1 MSLVILITVYCITLV
16 TKVQRIWYWI
26 NQKSLICYCSLLS
39 FACLLNIVL
48 IFWGEI
54 LSWSLV
60 GVEGLTQRLFFILWI
75 EWFYPWSERVLVMPK
90 KVKSSVTRF
99 VRLPLA
105 YRLQLSVFHV
115 FRASVGRCE
124 ARARTMTQLRS
135 SPPPPPPPFVHLVLA
150 QFSSLEKQRVL
161 MFSS

>member
-1 MSLVILITVYCITLV
+1 
-16 TKVQRIWYWI
+16 
-26 NQKSLICYCSLLS
+26 
-39 FACLLNIVL
+39 
-48 IFWGEI
+48 
-54 LSWSLV
+54 
-60 GVEGLTQRLFFILWI
+60 
-75 EWFYPWSERVLVMPK
+75 MPK

-99 VRLPLA
+99 VQLPLA

-115 FRASVGRCE
+115 FRASVGKCE

-135 SPPPPPPPFVHLVLA
+135 SPPPPPPRVHLVLA

>member
-1 MSLVILITVYCITLV
+1 
-16 TKVQRIWYWI
+16 
-26 NQKSLICYCSLLS
+26 
-39 FACLLNIVL
+39 
-48 IFWGEI
+48 
-54 LSWSLV
+54 
-60 GVEGLTQRLFFILWI
+60 
-75 EWFYPWSERVLVMPK
+75 MPK

-115 FRASVGRCE
+115 FRASVGKCE

-135 SPPPPPPPFVHLVLA
+135 SPPPPPPFVHLVLA

>member
-1 MSLVILITVYCITLV
+1 
-16 TKVQRIWYWI
+16 
-26 NQKSLICYCSLLS
+26 
-39 FACLLNIVL
+39 
-48 IFWGEI
+48 
-54 LSWSLV
+54 
-60 GVEGLTQRLFFILWI
+60 
-75 EWFYPWSERVLVMPK
+75 MPK

-115 FRASVGRCE
+115 FRASVGKCE

-135 SPPPPPPPFVHLVLA
+135 SPPPPPPPPRVHLVLA

>member
-60 GVEGLTQRLFFILWI
+60 GVKGLTQSLFFILWS
-75 EWFYPWSERVLVMPK
+75 EWLYPRSKRVLVMPN
-90 KVKSSVTRF
+90 KVKSSLTRF

-105 YRLQLSVFHV
+105 TGYSCQF
-115 FRASVGRCE
+115 FTFFGRALGKGR
-124 ARARTMTQLRS
+124 RARGPWHSRVPRPTRS
-135 SPPPPPPPFVHLVLA
+135 PRACPVF
-150 QFSSLEKQRVL
+150 
-161 MFSS
+161 